1 MNCVWSIKR
10 KKRINITR
18 CDSTNYKIN
27 QYIPFIGSYWM
38 FEVSKR
44 KNLFLC
50 LGKSSSLQ
58 LNTSILQRILFT
70 KKDRYQDQLE
80 ASSALEFMRDAAFW
94 HDLGPQPFISFFKHG
109 KSVLEIK
116 SLWWKGL
123 NINNRLRNF
132 HCIDDYFPDY
142 FPGHHP
148 TKSNIKTDGD
158 SLFAKLEKLRTIFQY

>member
-1 MNCVWSIKR
+1 MW
-10 KKRINITR
+10 
-18 CDSTNYKIN
+18 CDPTNYKNEPIYHLLVVIECLKWVN
-27 QYIPFIGSYWM
+27 S
-38 FEVSKR
+38 R
-44 KNLFLC
+44 KYFFWC
-50 LGKSSSLQ
+50 LGKSSTLQ
-58 LNTSILQRILFT
+58 LNTSLLQRIQFT

-109 KSVLEIK
+109 KSVLAIK
-116 SLWWKGL
+116 SRWWKGL

-148 TKSNIKTDGD
+148 AKSNIKTDRD